1 RALWGPLLRWVRGAG
16 RDRQPFDAP
25 RPLLAFYAAASTGYV
40 LMVMTV
46 VLWAVHRGLDAIG
59 FRFAGD
65 LIVAAAVVGLV
76 VRIGASVAGSLRAPG
91 FAPQW
96 RPPLRLAC
104 ATAAAGLV
112 AFVVLGIELE
122 QSLRS
127 PCRLKSESASTVAAP
142 APGGL
147 VRLVAYGSR
156 VAEGDPIARIDDPQQ
171 EFALLEQREKAV
183 ALATQLDGLRTRA
196 QRDPMLFSDMSLA
209 ETQLA
214 EARRQTRTLERQRE
228 RRTLTASAAG
238 VVGRPTERADRWGF
252 DSFGGAETAAAWAGA
267 PLDPVNDGCS
277 VEPGDTLCVITGDAY
292 HAVVMLRE
300 SDSALV
306 TPGDRVRL
314 SLDRASGGLL
324 HGKVEEIALVSTD
337 AAAGPGPP
345 PSPDQRTLDTD
356 ATHRVLVRLD
366 PLVGDA
372 PLVVQHGAVGQA
384 RIVTGTETVGGRL
397 VRWARQA
404 FHFH

>member
-1 RALWGPLLRWVRGAG
+1 HEMGVLLLVFLPCLYCDASDAWTFRSRWRRAVVALAGVYFELVAALLAAVLWLVLAPGFAATLALYAAVIGSAMTVLVNLNPLLRFDGYYLLSDAWGVANLHSESRRALWGPLLRWVRGAG

-25 RPLLAFYAAASTGYV
+25 RPLLALHAAASTGYV

-65 LIVAAAVVGLV
+65 LLVAAAVAGLA

-127 PCRLKSESASTVAAP
+127 PCRLKSDSASTVAAP

-156 VAEGDPIARIDDPQQ
+156 VTEGDPIARIDDPQQ

-196 QRDPMLFSDMSLA
+196 QRDPMLFSDVSLA

-214 EARRQTRTLERQRE
+214 EARRQTRTIERQRE

-238 VVGRPTERADRWGF
+238 VVGRPPERANRWGF

-267 PLDPVNDGCS
+267 PLD
-277 VEPGDTLCVITGDAY
+277 
-292 HAVVMLRE
+292 
-300 SDSALV
+300 
-306 TPGDRVRL
+306 
-314 SLDRASGGLL
+314 
-324 HGKVEEIALVSTD
+324 
-337 AAAGPGPP
+337 
-345 PSPDQRTLDTD
+345 
-356 ATHRVLVRLD
+356 
-366 PLVGDA
+366 
-372 PLVVQHGAVGQA
+372 
-384 RIVTGTETVGGRL
+384 
-397 VRWARQA
+397 
-404 FHFH
+404 